1 MKTRQKI
8 LLADI
13 ICMTWGV
20 LSLVLLLLP
29 PKGGIN
35 TVLLIIC
42 TLSCSVAIRITH
54 WLKFFLVFP
63 RELIMPI
70 ICATQFIVY
79 SIIAFAIAIVIYKN
93 GKTIKEPNNTP
104 KSTHD

>member
-1 MKTRQKI
+1 MKTWQKI

-13 ICMTWGV
+13 ICMTWGM
-20 LSLVLLLLP
+20 LSLILLLLP
-29 PKGGIN
+29 SWGRIN
-35 TVLLIIC
+35 TILLLIC

-54 WLKFFLVFP
+54 WLKFFLGFP
-63 RELIMPI
+63 KGLIIPI
-70 ICATQFIVY
+70 ICATQFFVY

-93 GKTIKEPNNTP
+93 GKSIRDTNNVP